1 MERRPKHRR
10 LPEFR
15 DRKHQTGPSTLFSP
29 IFSLAREKIGPPEAR
44 QKRPRRNEPPQ
55 ATSLILCARFFLSK
69 PQTEFAVWVFL
80 CKFATTSQSRL
91 RRASIPTPFV
101 PSGHFPLIGGIG
113 PWKGSLF
120 LQLFPLLPAE
130 NRPGG
135 QRGGK
140 AGRPVRTSAR
150 STRTFC
156 TPQNKKRETVH
167 IAAGSALVGGY
178 FV

>member
-1 MERRPKHRR
+1 MITYR
-10 LPEFR
+10 LPFQGR
-15 DRKHQTGPSTLFSP
+15 WLG
-29 IFSLAREKIGPPEAR
+29 EAETER
-44 QKRPRRNEPPQ
+44 SQQICDN
-55 ATSLILCARFFLSK
+55 LSV
-69 PQTEFAVWVFL
+69 TFGD
-80 CKFATTSQSRL
+80 
-91 RRASIPTPFV
+91 SIPTPFV

-156 TPQNKKRETVH
+156 TPQNKKRETVR